1 MGTSALT
8 GWELTA
14 SLLED
19 SGWEMT
25 RHPDGTIIFTKNSQ
39 KGTDM
44 SDQHAR
50 MRVTLDLPVDPSTAS
65 PRVLK
70 ALANE
75 ARDYVQVVLVKDRE
89 ITLTDHVEVIDVHV
103 HNSPSPAEACD
114 ACVRELALDG
124 RS

>member
-1 MGTSALT
+1 
-8 GWELTA
+8 
-14 SLLED
+14 
-19 SGWEMT
+19 
-25 RHPDGTIIFTKNSQ
+25 
-39 KGTDM
+39 M
-44 SDQHAR
+44 SDQHAL

-103 HNSPSPAEACD
+103 HRSAGGD
-114 ACVRELALDG
+114 ACAECVQNLALDG

>member
-1 MGTSALT
+1 MAVFYAPPGSVTVT
-8 GWELTA
+8 FTTA
-14 SLLED
+14 SG
-19 SGWEMT
+19 SS
-25 RHPDGTIIFTKNSQ
+25 TINYIKFYPAQ